1 MKKMDNTGYLWH
13 HGTGPF
19 WLFSWEIL
27 QKMRGRVLFVASRY
41 RAVLTICLG
50 NNMKQIDKIFYL

>member
-1 MKKMDNTGYLWH
+1 MKKTDNTGYLWH

-27 QKMRGRVLFVASRY
+27 QKNERTRVICSIAVPSRFDDLP
-41 RAVLTICLG
+41 R
-50 NNMKQIDKIFYL
+50 K